1 MALSLHTEFQTNV
14 ESFEHKLQKFD
25 PGIVWLDQQ
34 NRVSALNHVATRV
47 LNVRVGDV
55 MGREITQL
63 HPEKSRAKVAFLV
76 QSSGCPADSPPPMTM
91 MINIPDRILLIK
103 VSKMWGP
110 EEPTGTCMIFYDLT
124 DITSSPRELQA
135 DATRPRQLFKLPV
148 YKNGK
153 VVLLDLNEVVH
164 FKAEGHYTTVYT
176 ESQDYLC
183 NLSLSDLE
191 TRLDPA
197 RFIRVHR
204 SHMINIRFASAIER
218 VDDQCTITVQARE
231 AACVPVSRSNVARLK
246 LMFGLS

>member
-1 MALSLHTEFQTNV
+1 MQADFRTNGG

-25 PGIVWLDQQ
+25 PGIVWLDRQ
-34 NRVSALNHVATRV
+34 NRVLALNHVATRV
-47 LNVRVGDV
+47 LGVGVGQV

-63 HPEKSRAKVAFLV
+63 HPEKSRAKVEFLL
-76 QSSGCPADSPPPMTM
+76 QSSGCPAESPPPMTM

-103 VSKMWGP
+103 VSKMWAA
-110 EEPTGTCMIFYDLT
+110 EESLGTCMVFYDLT
-124 DITSSPRELQA
+124 DITTSPQESQGDRERL
-135 DATRPRQLFKLPV
+135 RQLFKLPV

-153 VVLLDLNEVVH
+153 VVLLDLSEVVH

-197 RFIRVHR
+197 CFVRVHR

-218 VDDQCTITVQARE
+218 IDDQCTITLQRRE
-231 AACVPVSRSNVARLK
+231 AACVPVSRSNVQRLK
-246 LMFGLS
+246 LMFGLN